1 MSLTTSLL
9 HARSGMIAAQSGL
22 DVVSRNIANAETEG
36 YTKKSHNQENLII
49 GGVGR
54 GVQTTEVS
62 RKVNDNL
69 QREVRDQNANI
80 EKLKILD
87 EFLGRLELEFGKPG
101 DKSSIADKVSGLK
114 RAFQTLSATPE
125 SASSKIA
132 LVTAADTLARSF
144 NSFND
149 LLQDLRAEADNRIS
163 GFISAINSDLG
174 LIKGLNEQIGQRTAA
189 EKSTADL
196 EDKRDQLLLSVN
208 KNISI
213 GSFKRSNNRLTIST
227 ADGRL
232 MLDDTQIPMAFSAT
246 SSFTAATTG
255 NGVTLGGADISA
267 SIKSRDGV
275 LSGLLT
281 LRDTVLPQFQTKLD
295 DLALE
300 IAKQLDVV
308 AVAGSTEALN
318 LFTDAAGNAPA
329 AFTPADNF
337 TNGFAGTI
345 RVRAALKADPSL
357 VTDPTG
363 GLTVLGSSDNR
374 LQLAILA
381 LFEGQTSLS
390 QAPTVNNTL
399 EGFAAALVGDVA
411 TSKAEYDTQ
420 LKFQNVFRDQLRD
433 RFENESGVNT
443 DEELTNLI
451 TLEAAFG
458 ASARVLNAVQR
469 AFDEVISIL

>member
-163 GFISAINSDLG
+163 GFIDAINSDLE

-208 KNISI
+208 KNVSI